1 MSSIFGEES
10 VRCYLLQI
18 WPEVFIE
25 QEVSV
30 TNRSERTRHVENA
43 ASTEITG
50 VRDASVP
57 TMSDE
62 SDGFVVPDSLP
73 DASESSSIVL
83 DRVRRLLTIETAEAL
98 KEDIKRMVKEEIDHR
113 LLAINAKLDLIMEK
127 LNGSN

>member
-1 MSSIFGEES
+1 M
-10 VRCYLLQI
+10 
-18 WPEVFIE
+18 
-25 QEVSV
+25 
-30 TNRSERTRHVENA
+30 
-43 ASTEITG
+43 
-50 VRDASVP
+50 RDASVP

-98 KEDIKRMVKEEIDHR
+98 EEDIKRMVKKEIDHR
-113 LLAINAKLDLIMEK
+113 LLDINAKLDLIMEK